1 MDFKDFREGLLSLAL
16 LIFIFSL
23 TFMIGSIL
31 LRPYIN
37 LEIEDQNFII
47 ILNAINII
55 FSVYYFFE
63 ALSLEKIFKLE
74 DKHIIKFGKR
84 IGIITLFYMF
94 HFFLMG
100 SLLFRELHSLQN
112 MMIISI
118 MLLEL
123 SLLAVVLKEVYD
135 LVFLEDSQRKL
146 ELDKNRRM
154 YIKRERLHP
163 KQSD

>member
-47 ILNAINII
+47 ILNATNII